1 MRVMKNYQKVFHPK
15 GIIYVVMTMIMVIV
29 GMAVLVSLASCSQE
43 PVHEHTFSEEWT
55 SDATYHWHA
64 ATCEHTDEVSDKAE
78 HIWDEGKVTNP
89 GSCTEPGTM

>member
-43 PVHEHTFSEEWT
+43 PVHEHSWGEGVVTK
-55 SDATYHWHA
+55 A
-64 ATCEHTDEVSDKAE
+64 ATCTEAGEKAYNSG
-78 HIWDEGKVTNP
+78 HIRLCGYS
-89 GSCTEPGTM
+89 GR